1 MYHSKFLCTY
11 HFYDEELRK
20 LLPANELTP
29 TILESIENN
38 EDFADILYKAELLQV
53 FGLNEMDDGKVSKE
67 IELLYEKMK
76 TNKTFN
82 KCILVSANK
91 MMSEDPIFGF
101 MMMFNYH
108 TFFITHRCLC
118 EFLEKGELSNENEKM
133 LVSVFE

>member
-29 TILESIENN
+29 IILENIENN

-53 FGLNEMDDGKVSKE
+53 FGLNELDDGKVLKE
-67 IELLYEKMK
+67 MELLYEKVK
-76 TNKTFN
+76 TNETFN
-82 KCILVSANK
+82 KCILLSANK

-118 EFLEKGELSNENEKM
+118 EFLEKGELSNENGKM
-133 LVSVFE
+133 FVTAFE